1 MDNKFQF
8 IMVALTVRHYIRDLQ
23 TRQFLSVGVFLH
35 FCQFDYASERPIP
48 VLNGRIL
55 FEKPRSSLRKAT
67 KCALME
73 AIIQGTISALGFL
86 ENDVYYQE
94 PDCYETIR
102 DLIRF
107 LRNDNDVMLAR
118 RICGE
123 RNIIGNDLIPII
135 KSENV
140 KGKMFD
146 ITLRLLVNL
155 TQPAIV
161 SLLGKHPED
170 RDEWQKYWILEE
182 NLRKAKPSFSDT
194 KFFTVLKERLEM
206 YFLETLWEDRLEE
219 DRLVMERII
228 VLFRYIFAISH
239 TERNER
245 VLVHIASQAKERD
258 FHLSIL
264 SIFALIFAEH
274 NPSDIVVAGRQ
285 RTTAEKEK
293 AEEELRQVVATEQ
306 ARSAAQRRRVLSN
319 RHSRFYGSYIVRGFP
334 AVNKKNDLLV
344 NKPIKSLGEV
354 TFLDERKNKKV
365 TAKNRRL
372 QHLIENGSPE
382 EKDLGHRTSYHIL
395 IVEEY
400 REMGLAMFK
409 KFSPAFLSK
418 TYLSELIL
426 STHHYLRLLQNAVK
440 SGQLNTVKKRNKIR
454 RRTARSKKENNDQAP
469 LPALVDSLSSE
480 ELTNKWSSITNEL
493 KDIIL
498 GNLECSPDQIPVNSL
513 LDVREEQHQKYA
525 MLKVQRALREG
536 RTKDA
541 MGLYRSSRELWPA
554 DGIFGDPDSSVEEQ
568 LDEIRAVFFTDLKDV
583 ADELLNVET
592 AMQKKFSSDS
602 FLEGEDEEHCSTD
615 EEANEEARFETKE
628 VNFDFP
634 EYVAKHARTDVLRW
648 YVFLLNDFA
657 TNSVEL
663 NKALVK
669 LLHRIAFDLDMPS
682 RLFQLSLFRI
692 FAQVRTYFEGVP
704 KDDMRR
710 NPLFEL
716 FNFGHHLLKKFFSCY
731 GILEDKLAPEILF
744 WKGPKEC
751 YEIQNG
757 YGTYEASKNTKEVNA
772 WSWDEELENEL
783 RSLYNEYR
791 DMDERPEGMDV
802 LDFIEP
808 NLGRPCTRKQIYKKL
823 KEFALDPLGARANK
837 GSAMDRHF
845 PVKKM
850 KELIEEYNSA
860 QGREE
865 DMVEFLRARL
875 TNNQGEEFSRRRIL
889 KQINYQGITYEK
901 KKSAL
906 NRLELS
912 EELQAELKLLKQ
924 QYDEM
929 DEDDHEIVD
938 LVTYVMQRLSE
949 KKPRRQVE
957 RELKALGANITPRNK
972 SKPTKGT
979 QNTRTD
985 DGGGNPSYGCSKAE
999 DYVAGSVNFE
1009 PSSVN
1014 DQSKDHLI
1022 KSPIK
1027 LAEKRKR
1034 LLSNSDE
1041 DDHFELRGTKKRS
1054 SPYKSPIPL
1063 ESTNMVFISTDS
1075 LGYDETSSLP
1085 TKVAEKHKHL
1095 LSVSDEDDDF
1105 ALGVTK
1111 ERSSPYK
1118 YAIPLEG
1125 ITAESTSSDA
1135 LRNDEVSNSPI
1146 KPTYHRRRLLP
1157 TSDEDDN
1164 LEVEDIEE
1172 VSPPSGSLVPL
1183 KKKSRVIVSD
1193 SEED

>member
-1 MDNKFQF
+1 
-8 IMVALTVRHYIRDLQ
+8 
-23 TRQFLSVGVFLH
+23 
-35 FCQFDYASERPIP
+35 
-48 VLNGRIL
+48 
-55 FEKPRSSLRKAT
+55 
-67 KCALME
+67 ME

-219 DRLVMERII
+219 DRLRVRRFPISLDFWFFIMDSNKS
-228 VLFRYIFAISH
+228 VLGLRY
-239 TERNER
+239 TK
-245 VLVHIASQAKERD
+245 ASQAKERD

-293 AEEELRQVVATEQ
+293 AEEELRQVVATEKTIYLSTSMSIMLMPFFVLIS
-306 ARSAAQRRRVLSN
+306 ANICRSV
-319 RHSRFYGSYIVRGFP
+319 FGSIGFR
-334 AVNKKNDLLV
+334 
-344 NKPIKSLGEV
+344 PIKSLGEV

-365 TAKNRRL
+365 TAKNRRLFEGKLKTHTSSMDLRIKLKLFVEEILSSCFNRLMKSTKDLVYSDLHFFLLMQFLLEYNRLSGRASSEVSACVSIEAFHHVQVQISNYLESAVTIKKEAKQFGLRTQYSLSAYKELILFL

-409 KFSPAFLSK
+409 KFSVTFLSK

-454 RRTARSKKENNDQAP
+454 RRTARSKK
-469 LPALVDSLSSE
+469 VVIYSLF
-480 ELTNKWSSITNEL
+480 
-493 KDIIL
+493 
-498 GNLECSPDQIPVNSL
+498 
-513 LDVREEQHQKYA
+513 RKYA

-554 DGIFGDPDSSVEEQ
+554 DGTEVFSLSFITFPLCCFQVYLGILIAASKSLIFT
-568 LDEIRAVFFTDLKDV
+568 IYYFR
-583 ADELLNVET
+583 
-592 AMQKKFSSDS
+592 
-602 FLEGEDEEHCSTD
+602 
-615 EEANEEARFETKE
+615 
-628 VNFDFP
+628 
-634 EYVAKHARTDVLRW
+634 

-757 YGTYEASKNTKEVNA
+757 YVRLYSKC
-772 WSWDEELENEL
+772 LEIEWHFL
-783 RSLYNEYR
+783 FFILVKITLMFS
-791 DMDERPEGMDV
+791 GMDV

-823 KEFALDPLGARANK
+823 KEFALDPLGAR
-837 GSAMDRHF
+837 
-845 PVKKM
+845 
-850 KELIEEYNSA
+850 
-860 QGREE
+860 
-865 DMVEFLRARL
+865 FLRARL

-901 KKSAL
+901 KKSDD
-906 NRLELS
+906 S
-912 EELQAELKLLKQ
+912 TSLL
-924 QYDEM
+924 
-929 DEDDHEIVD
+929 ID

-972 SKPTKGT
+972 SKPTKLIVLNIFLE
-979 QNTRTD
+979 QTR
-985 DGGGNPSYGCSKAE
+985 
-999 DYVAGSVNFE
+999 
-1009 PSSVN
+1009 
-1014 DQSKDHLI
+1014 
-1022 KSPIK
+1022 
-1027 LAEKRKR
+1027 
-1034 LLSNSDE
+1034 
-1041 DDHFELRGTKKRS
+1041 
-1054 SPYKSPIPL
+1054 
-1063 ESTNMVFISTDS
+1063 
-1075 LGYDETSSLP
+1075 
-1085 TKVAEKHKHL
+1085 
-1095 LSVSDEDDDF
+1095 
-1105 ALGVTK
+1105 GVTLFF
-1111 ERSSPYK
+1111 
-1118 YAIPLEG
+1118 IPVKL
-1125 ITAESTSSDA
+1125 TF
-1135 LRNDEVSNSPI
+1135 
-1146 KPTYHRRRLLP
+1146 RRIL
-1157 TSDEDDN
+1157 
-1164 LEVEDIEE
+1164 
-1172 VSPPSGSLVPL
+1172 PPSEPRKVRLTAIYPKTLNQDFNHIEHRMASSHTHRFL
-1183 KKKSRVIVSD
+1183 
-1193 SEED
+1193 